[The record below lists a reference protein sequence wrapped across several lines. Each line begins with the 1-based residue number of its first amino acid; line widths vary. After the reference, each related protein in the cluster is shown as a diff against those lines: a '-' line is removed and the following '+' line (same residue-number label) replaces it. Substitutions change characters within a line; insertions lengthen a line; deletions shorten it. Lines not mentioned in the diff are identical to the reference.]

1 MSRVQHKQN
10 KKLTV
15 TRHRAET
22 RAPCLFSALC
32 SLMKIRDHQYLV
44 LLGIDAQLKSIL
56 SSADIEE

>member
-1 MSRVQHKQN
+1 MSSTTQTKQ
-10 KKLTV
+10 
-15 TRHRAET
+15 ET
-22 RAPCLFSALC
+22 SSNTTQSSAPCLFSALC

>member
-1 MSRVQHKQN
+1 MSNTTQTKQ
-10 KKLTV
+10 
-15 TRHRAET
+15 ET
-22 RAPCLFSALC
+22 GSNTTQSSAPRLFSALC